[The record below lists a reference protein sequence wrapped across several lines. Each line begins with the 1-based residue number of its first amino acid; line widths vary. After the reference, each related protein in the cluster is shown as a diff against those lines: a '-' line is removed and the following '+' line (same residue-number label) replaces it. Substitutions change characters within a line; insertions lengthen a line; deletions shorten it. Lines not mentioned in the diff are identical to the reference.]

1 MSIRKRIISKLPKG
15 FLWRLSALNFL
26 VVASAIVVSGLATY
40 NTACFLVD
48 AMGGLEEQRQQQFN
62 ATLFNYLW
70 IFIITA
76 IVTGSLLH
84 FYMTKKLIRP
94 IRSLIESTKQ
104 LKKGNYPD
112 PVEVTSQDEVG
123 ELAVQFN
130 ALIQQLHTNEQHR
143 QKLVSDLSH
152 EFRTPLTNLNGY
164 LQSLERG
171 DIQGN
176 QDLYKALYQESQRLT
191 VMIEQL
197 EQLKEWD
204 YVTSQTYSHSREV
217 DIANLINQC
226 VAMFQLQ
233 MEEKDIGLSVNV
245 SSCKLHIHEEGIQ
258 QIISNLLE
266 NAIQYYNGE
275 GGIHVLGEQQNSVY
289 RIVVS
294 GPSAFIPESER
305 ENIFER
311 FYRLDTS
318 RSRKT
323 GGSGLG
329 LAIAKEIIDRHG
341 GQIGVISEKNTNTF
355 WFTLPLA

>member
-1 MSIRKRIISKLPKG
+1 MSIRNQIKSRLPKG

-26 VVASAIVVSGLATY
+26 VVASAIVVSGLAIY
-40 NTACFLVD
+40 NTACFLMD
-48 AMGGLEEQRQQQFN
+48 AMGGLEEQRQEQFN

-84 FYMTKKLIRP
+84 FYMTKKLIKP

-130 ALIQQLHTNEQHR
+130 ALIQQLHMNDQNR

-171 DIQGN
+171 DIEGTQK
-176 QDLYKALYQESQRLT
+176 LYKSLYQESRRLT
-191 VMIEQL
+191 GMMEQL

-204 YVTSQTYSHSREV
+204 FANSQTYTKNREV
-217 DIANLINQC
+217 DITTLVGQC
-226 VAMFQLQ
+226 AAMFNLQLD
-233 MEEKDIGLSVNV
+233 EKNIALSVNV
-245 SSCKLHIHEEGIQ
+245 PSCTLLIHEEGTQ

-266 NAIQYYNGE
+266 NAIHYYNGE
-275 GGIHVLGEQQNSVY
+275 GAITVHGERQKSVY
-289 RIVVS
+289 QIAVC
-294 GPSAFIPESER
+294 GPSGFIPEQEQ
-305 ENIFER
+305 EKIFER

-318 RSRKT
+318 RSSDI

-329 LAIAKEIIDRHG
+329 LAIAKEIVDRHG
-341 GQIGVISEKNTNTF
+341 GEIGVTSEKNKNTF
-355 WFTLPLA
+355 WFTLPFA